1 MLVVA
6 GKQRASREDEIMVT
20 SLSMRSNQTSKNTS
34 QEELRELMGKSPAT
48 HRFLTLFKTPLDKFV
63 GNILEVFKAPKAEGV
78 DFEFAPGKR
87 TEFLNLVDPSTVLG
101 NIGPFTFGSAA
112 KGPMVPDDPGP
123 SEPDRVWRRLASA
136 VSAGISYR
144 EPGLKSSLHI
154 AIRKDGANVH
164 LDREGFVT
172 STNGRITYDLKQVI
186 NHLSTDLASDYVP
199 VLVTSLTV
207 KDDVGRTKF
216 QGNLA
221 PWLEVNLPGS
231 TDLGGSQRRTT
242 EGVVGL
248 RLFGIFQAGG
258 G

>member
-1 MLVVA
+1 
-6 GKQRASREDEIMVT
+6 MVT

-34 QEELRELMGKSPAT
+34 QEELRDLMGKSPAA

-63 GNILEVFKAPKAEGV
+63 GNIIEVFKAPKAEGV
-78 DFEFAPGKR
+78 DFEFPTGKR
-87 TEFLNLVDPSTVLG
+87 TEFLNLVDPSTIIG
-101 NIGPFTFGSAA
+101 NMGPFTFGSTA

-164 LDREGFVT
+164 VDREGFVT

-207 KDDVGRTKF
+207 KDDTGRTKF

-221 PWLEVNLPGS
+221 PWLEVNLPGT
-231 TDLGGSQRRTT
+231 TDLGGSRRGTT
-242 EGVVGL
+242 EGIVGL

>member
-1 MLVVA
+1 
-6 GKQRASREDEIMVT
+6 MVT
-20 SLSMRSNQTSKNTS
+20 SLSMRSNQSSKNTG
-34 QEELRELMGKSPAT
+34 QQELRDLMGKSPAA
-48 HRFLTLFKTPLDKFV
+48 HRFLTLFKTPLDSFV

-78 DFEFAPGKR
+78 DFEFATGKR
-87 TEFLNLVDPSTVLG
+87 TEFLNLIDPSSILG
-101 NIGPFTFGSAA
+101 NIGPFTFGSTA

-123 SEPDRVWRRLASA
+123 SHPDRVWRRLASA

-154 AIRKDGANVH
+154 AIRQDGANVH

-172 STNGRITYDLKQVI
+172 STNGRITYDLKQVL
-186 NHLSTDLASDYVP
+186 NHLSADLASDYVP
-199 VLVTSLTV
+199 LLVSSLTV
-207 KDDVGRTKF
+207 KDDDGRTKF

-221 PWLEVNLPGS
+221 PWLEVNLPGT
-231 TDLGGSQRRTT
+231 TDLGGSRRNET
-242 EGVVGL
+242 EGIVGL

>member
-1 MLVVA
+1 
-6 GKQRASREDEIMVT
+6 MVT

-34 QEELRELMGKSPAT
+34 QEELRALLSKSPAA
-48 HRFLTLFKTPLDKFV
+48 HRFLTLFGTPLEDFV

-78 DFEFAPGKR
+78 DFEFATAKR
-87 TEFLNLVDPSTVLG
+87 TPFLNLVDPSTIAG
-101 NIGPFTFGSAA
+101 KIGPFTFSSAA
-112 KGPMVPDDPGP
+112 SGHMVPDNPGA
-123 SEPDRVWRRLASA
+123 SHPDRVWRRLASA

-154 AIRKDGANVH
+154 AIRQDGANVH

-172 STNGRITYDLKQVI
+172 SINGRITYDLKQVI

-199 VLVTSLTV
+199 VLVSSLTV

-221 PWLEVNLPGS
+221 PWLEVNLPGT
-231 TDLGGSQRRTT
+231 TDLGGSRRDTT
-242 EGVVGL
+242 EGIVGF

>member
-1 MLVVA
+1 MHSE
-6 GKQRASREDEIMVT
+6 RAKSWSRLLACVPT
-20 SLSMRSNQTSKNTS
+20 RHRKTRS
-34 QEELRELMGKSPAT
+34 QEELRELLGKSPAA
-48 HRFLTLFKTPLDKFV
+48 HRFLTLFKTPLDGFV

-78 DFEFAPGKR
+78 DFEFTNGKR
-87 TEFLNLVDPSTVLG
+87 TEFLNLIDPSSIIG
-101 NIGPFTFGSAA
+101 NIGPFTFAPAA

-123 SEPDRVWRRLASA
+123 SQADRIWRRLASA

-186 NHLSTDLASDYVP
+186 NHLSADLASDYVP
-199 VLVTSLTV
+199 LLVSSLTV
-207 KDDVGRTKF
+207 KDNDGRTNF

-221 PWLEVNLPGS
+221 PWLEVNLPG
-231 TDLGGSQRRTT
+231 TMDLGGSRRNET
-242 EGVVGL
+242 EGIVGL
-248 RLFGIFQAGG
+248 RLFGIFKAGG

>member
-1 MLVVA
+1 
-6 GKQRASREDEIMVT
+6 MVT

-34 QEELRELMGKSPAT
+34 QQELRDLLGKSPAA
-48 HRFLTLFKTPLDKFV
+48 HRFLTLFKTPLDGFV

-78 DFEFAPGKR
+78 DFEFVTGKR
-87 TEFLNLVDPSTVLG
+87 TEFLNLIDPSSIIG
-101 NIGPFTFGSAA
+101 NIGPFTFAPAA

-123 SEPDRVWRRLASA
+123 SQADRIWRRLASA

-186 NHLSTDLASDYVP
+186 NHLSADLASDYVP
-199 VLVTSLTV
+199 LLVSSLTV
-207 KDDVGRTKF
+207 KDDDGRTKF

-221 PWLEVNLPGS
+221 PWLEVNLPG
-231 TDLGGSQRRTT
+231 TMDLGGSRRNQT
-242 EGVVGL
+242 EGIVGL
-248 RLFGIFQAGG
+248 RLFGIFKAGG

>member
-1 MLVVA
+1 
-6 GKQRASREDEIMVT
+6 MVT

-34 QEELRELMGKSPAT
+34 QEELRDLMGKSPAV
-48 HRFLTLFKTPLDKFV
+48 HRFLTLFKTPLDQFV
-63 GNILEVFKAPKAEGV
+63 GNIIEVFKAPKAEGV
-78 DFEFAPGKR
+78 DFEFPTGKR
-87 TEFLNLVDPSTVLG
+87 TEFLNLIDPSTLIG
-101 NIGPFTFGSAA
+101 NIGPFTLGSD
-112 KGPMVPDDPGP
+112 GPGS

-136 VSAGISYR
+136 GSAGISYR

-164 LDREGFVT
+164 VDREGFVT
-172 STNGRITYDLKQVI
+172 STNGRITYDLRQVI

-207 KDDVGRTKF
+207 KDDSGQTKF

-221 PWLEVNLPGS
+221 PWLEVNLPGT
-231 TDLGGSQRRTT
+231 TDLGGSRRNET
-242 EGVVGL
+242 EGIVGL

>member
-1 MLVVA
+1 
-6 GKQRASREDEIMVT
+6 MVT

-34 QEELRELMGKSPAT
+34 QEELRDLLGKSPAT

-78 DFEFAPGKR
+78 DFEFATGKR
-87 TEFLNLVDPSTVLG
+87 TEFLNLIDPSTIIG
-101 NIGPFTFGSAA
+101 NIGPFTFGSTA

-154 AIRKDGANVH
+154 AIRQDGANVH
-164 LDREGFVT
+164 VDREGFVT
-172 STNGRITYDLKQVI
+172 STNGRVTYDLKQVI

-199 VLVTSLTV
+199 VLVSSLTV
-207 KDDVGRTKF
+207 KDNDGRTSF

-221 PWLEVNLPGS
+221 PWLEVNLPGT
-231 TDLGGSQRRTT
+231 TDLGGSRRNET
-242 EGVVGL
+242 EGIVGL

>member
-1 MLVVA
+1 
-6 GKQRASREDEIMVT
+6 MVT
-20 SLSMRSNQTSKNTS
+20 SLSMRSNQTSKNAS
-34 QEELRELMGKSPAT
+34 QQELRDLLSKSPAA

-78 DFEFAPGKR
+78 DFEFAKGKR
-87 TEFLNLVDPSTVLG
+87 TEFLNLVDPSSIIG
-101 NIGPFTFGSAA
+101 NIGPFTFASAA

-123 SEPDRVWRRLASA
+123 SHPDRIWRRLASA

-154 AIRKDGANVH
+154 AIRQDGANVH

-186 NHLSTDLASDYVP
+186 NHLSADLASDYVP
-199 VLVTSLTV
+199 LLVSSLTV
-207 KDDVGRTKF
+207 KDNDGRTKF

-221 PWLEVNLPGS
+221 PWLEVNLPG
-231 TDLGGSQRRTT
+231 TMDLGGSRRNET
-242 EGVVGL
+242 ERIVGF